1 MTERPRY
8 VFDTGVIVSAA
19 LLKESTPGLAL
30 RAALNMGDLLLSLAT
45 VQELQQVLARPK
57 FDRYLQI
64 STRRRF
70 LAALVR
76 RSRIIVTDLSFQIC
90 RDPRDNKFLELA
102 VGGQASH
109 LITGDGDL
117 LVLNPFQ
124 GIPVVTAAEFLKSIS
139 G

>member
-19 LLKESTPGLAL
+19 LFKESTPGLAL
-30 RAALNMGDLLLSLAT
+30 RAALRMGDLLLSPAT

-57 FDRYLQI
+57 FDHYLQI

-76 RSRIIVTDLSFQIC
+76 RSCIIDANLSFQIC

-109 LITGDGDL
+109 LITGDDDL

-124 GIPVVTAAEFLKSIS
+124 GIPVVTAAEFLKIVT